1 MGKVSNLIAID
12 CVLDAFLGCLSCV
25 TIFLFE
31 MHMLYFKLVL
41 HFCLNLQKTP

>member
-12 CVLDAFLGCLSCV
+12 CVIDAFLGCLSCV
-25 TIFLFE
+25 TVFLFE
-31 MHMLYFKLVL
+31 MHTLYFKLVL